1 MTYTIALSMS
11 VEVENT
17 FTAVSQ
23 KAFLSNSQNEQKFIH
38 LLAIQ
43 LEVDDH
49 TIVKCMDYCIFY
61 Y

>member
-1 MTYTIALSMS
+1 MS

-23 KAFLSNSQNEQKFIH
+23 KAFLSNSHNKEKFIH
-38 LLAIQ
+38 LLAVQ
-43 LEVDDH
+43 LEVDNH
-49 TIVKCMDYCIFY
+49 TIVKCTDYIFY